1 MFLEDDIIEKI
12 FELAQIKNSNTETTQ
27 ADVMKALV
35 EIERKLNF
43 FANTSFVQNQ
53 NKFNIMVV
61 DDLELS
67 IFQFTQL
74 LKKMGSSPNVARSKE
89 EAMAEIRKKEFD
101 YIVVDLYLP
110 DLNDGLSL
118 ITEMM
123 KYKENYNQHFKLI
136 AISSTD
142 DEKIIKNLY
151 TMGVDEFIAKNQ
163 NWHEEILKY
172 IANNMIVENDN
183 YSVFVCEND
192 ISVYEIKHIHNTSD
206 KNSLLEH
213 IAASIYSQKPNI
225 ILNVERMKSFDENFT
240 SLFSE
245 IYKMCSEAN
254 GGLVILSPSCE
265 ITDALKNAFLDGV
278 IKTAANINEAI
289 KIIKNK

>member
-1 MFLEDDIIEKI
+1 MFVDDDITEKI
-12 FELAQIKNSNTETTQ
+12 FELAQIKISGEEITQ
-27 ADVMKALV
+27 SDIMKALI

-43 FANTSFVQNQ
+43 FSNTGLTQTQ

-74 LKKMGSSPNVARSKE
+74 LKKMGTSPSVARSKE
-89 EAMAEIRKKEFD
+89 EAMAEIRKKDFD
-101 YIVVDLYLP
+101 YIIVDLYLP

-118 ITEMM
+118 ITEMI
-123 KYKENYNQHFKLI
+123 KYKQNYNQNFKIL

-142 DEKIIKNLY
+142 DKKIIENLY
-151 TMGVDEFIAKNQ
+151 TMGIDEFIAKNQ

-172 IANNMIVENDN
+172 IANNVIIENDN
-183 YSVFVCEND
+183 YSVFVCENN
-192 ISVYEIKHIHNTSD
+192 ISVYEIKHIYNEND
-206 KNSLLEH
+206 KKSLLEH

-225 ILNVERMKSFDENFT
+225 ILNVERMKSFNENYT

-254 GGLVILSPSCE
+254 GKMVILSPSSE
-265 ITDALKNAFLDGV
+265 IETALKNAFLDGV
-278 IKTAANINEAI
+278 IKTVTNINDAI
-289 KIIKNK
+289 KIIKNN